1 MNVNTW
7 WSALGGALGVVLT
20 ALIIA
25 ALGRS
30 RERATP
36 DADSRLSHP
45 PGLLWIGVLC
55 FALFAGLAIV
65 SNLFANSTT
74 TWWTTLVFVALA
86 LLGALLIVEY
96 WRVDHAM
103 DDSGLHYRG
112 LFVPRFTLPWQ
123 EIQSVRYSTL
133 ARWFVLRSSRG
144 KTARISILLRG
155 LPAFARRVLH
165 DAPNAALDAPT
176 RALLREIAQGRL
188 PPLA

>member
-1 MNVNTW
+1 MSSDAG

-20 ALIIA
+20 AVIIA
-25 ALGRS
+25 ALARS

-55 FALFAGLAIV
+55 CGFFAGIAIL
-65 SNLFANSTT
+65 SNLYANATT
-74 TWWTTLVFVALA
+74 TWWTTLIFVTFA

-96 WRVDHAM
+96 WRVEHAM
-103 DDSGLHYRG
+103 DDAGLHYRG
-112 LFVPRFTLPWQ
+112 LVVPRFTLPWQ
-123 EIQSVRYSTL
+123 EIRSVRYSTL
-133 ARWFVLRSSRG
+133 ARWIVLRSRRG
-144 KTARISILLRG
+144 DTARISILLRG
-155 LPAFARRVLH
+155 LPAFAQRVLK
-165 DAPNAALDAPT
+165 DAPNAAIDAPT